1 MKNIIKANIKG
12 IIRDTIKGLAL
23 TALGAV
29 IAVTTLTATN
39 NSIRA
44 EEPTKEIVKEET
56 KEEFNI
62 YDTYVNNSDST
73 IVEFTDGSY
82 AVINVPKNYYEFY
95 PVELFDYEVIGQD
108 REQLHNIIKSYMM
121 GKYNLTLEEVE
132 NHEIFTNKNL

>member
-12 IIRDTIKGLAL
+12 IIKDTIKGLAL
-23 TALGAV
+23 AALGAV
-29 IAVTTLTATN
+29 IAVTTLSVTHN
-39 NSIRA
+39 NIKA
-44 EEPTKEIVKEET
+44 ETPTKEIIKEEI

>member
-12 IIRDTIKGLAL
+12 IIKDTIKGLTL

-29 IAVTTLTATN
+29 ITVTALTVTN

-44 EEPTKEIVKEET
+44 EEPTKEIVKEEI

-121 GKYNLTLEEVE
+121 GKYNLTLEEVD
-132 NHEIFTNKNL
+132 NHEIFNNKNL

>member
-12 IIRDTIKGLAL
+12 IIKDTIKGLAL

-29 IAVTTLTATN
+29 IAVTTLTVTN

-44 EEPTKEIVKEET
+44 EEPTKEIVKEEI

-95 PVELFDYEVIGQD
+95 PVELFDYEVIGHD
-108 REQLHNIIKSYMM
+108 REQLHSIIKSYMM
-121 GKYNLTLEEVE
+121 GKYNLTLEEVDS
-132 NHEIFTNKNL
+132 HEIFENKNL

>member
-12 IIRDTIKGLAL
+12 IIKDTIKGLAL

-29 IAVTTLTATN
+29 IAVTTLTVTN
-39 NSIRA
+39 NSIKA
-44 EEPTKEIVKEET
+44 EEPTQEIIKEEI
-56 KEEFNI
+56 KEEFKILN
-62 YDTYVNNSDST
+62 TYVNNSDST
-73 IVEFTDGSY
+73 IIEFTDGSY

-132 NHEIFTNKNL
+132 NHEIFNNKNL